1 MQNDNAM
8 RYGSFQVA
16 YGLWAIY

>member
-8 RYGSFQVA
+8 RYVSFQVA